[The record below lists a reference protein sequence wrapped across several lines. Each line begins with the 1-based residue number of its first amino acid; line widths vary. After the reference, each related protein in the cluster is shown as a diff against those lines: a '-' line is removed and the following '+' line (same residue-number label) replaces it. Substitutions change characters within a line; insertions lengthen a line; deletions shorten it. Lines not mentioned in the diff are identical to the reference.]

1 MSYAEFKFTW
11 TIPYISVY
19 EKRFAVRFKVS
30 RTKTNTGGLLEYSK
44 ASERKRLKELGKQTG
59 RNLGRCPTP
68 LKNGV
73 TTNDC

>member
-44 ASERKRLKELGKQTG
+44 ASERKRLKEFGKKTT
-59 RNLGRCPTP
+59 RNLGRWVAPI
-68 LKNGV
+68 
-73 TTNDC
+73 